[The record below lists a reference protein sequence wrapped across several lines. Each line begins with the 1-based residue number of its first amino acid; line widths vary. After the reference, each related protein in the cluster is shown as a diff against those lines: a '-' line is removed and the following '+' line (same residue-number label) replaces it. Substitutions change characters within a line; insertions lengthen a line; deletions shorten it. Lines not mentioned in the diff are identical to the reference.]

1 MSTSGSFHPLALLRM
16 LRCSMPIAALL
27 LSFATF
33 GQSSTSDEQSLHA
46 GWQMGPVALHTERH
60 QSFGVHNLG
69 NTGYGHTLTV
79 QTAFR
84 GPWEFEVQ
92 ASRAQVIM
100 DDGALRGW
108 KTEIQSGS
116 VMVNWVWDAAGTRKD
131 GYTRSARI
139 GKGFQPFVGV
149 GLAHVDHLMKQDLE
163 DAWGRTYHLWSDGT
177 LRDRDETGDHDG
189 NATVLRRDYTY
200 ESDVTGSDF
209 GPTAGRSL
217 AIPAQM
223 GVRLDVSPRIRTR
236 IGIGGWLGLTDQID
250 GRAGGQWLSG
260 DALASGFFGLA
271 IRLGKLAPKKAIPAT
286 LPGISQEDAVLLA
299 DMDTDGDGVSNLQDR
314 CPGTRGIA
322 VDEMGCPRDSD
333 GDGYADYRD
342 KEVHS
347 PHWDVDG
354 FGVAKDEAAED
365 AASPASGWDVIRG
378 KVTSDDPTSYV
389 VHVPKPEEGWTYAER
404 QTLMAFD
411 RLKESTNAVE
421 VLTGPAEER
430 AKQVADKIRSVGLS
444 ATVVSPQLSLE
455 STPESASVPQGHH
468 YRVQLGAFRMPNEQ
482 ALKVLFEGMDIVRF
496 ESEDGWTRIVSS
508 SFATRAE
515 AMDYAKSSMSL
526 GFSGSFVL
534 YNHQDAPVTPEAVVA
549 EDGDL
554 DVPQFD
560 ADKVTFRVQMAALQ
574 TQMDVEALN
583 QLMSMGSIDHH
594 NNMGWHRYLH
604 GAFSTA
610 SEARSALPALRA
622 AGFPDAFIVGDV
634 AGSIVPAAEAEL
646 LLRNPKP

>member
-1 MSTSGSFHPLALLRM
+1 MSYFGSSHPLALSWKLQDI
-16 LRCSMPIAALL
+16 LIVAVLL
-27 LSFATF
+27 LPGASF
-33 GQSSTSDEQSLHA
+33 GQSSASTEQSLHA

-69 NTGYGHTLTV
+69 NTGYGHALTV
-79 QTAFR
+79 QSAFR
-84 GPWEFEVQ
+84 GPWELEVK
-92 ASRAQVIM
+92 ASRAHVIM

-131 GYTRSARI
+131 AYTRSARI
-139 GKGFQPFVGV
+139 GKGFQPFIGV

-163 DAWGRTYHLWSDGT
+163 DAFGRTYHLWSDGT
-177 LRDRDETGDHDG
+177 LRDRDESGDHDG

-209 GPTAGRSL
+209 GPTSGRSL
-217 AIPAQM
+217 AIPAQL

-250 GRAGGQWLSG
+250 GRTGGQWLSG

-271 IRLGKLAPKKAIPAT
+271 IRLGKLAPKKSLPAT

-299 DMDTDGDGVSNLQDR
+299 EMDTDGDGVSNLHDR

-322 VDEMGCPRDSD
+322 VDEMGCPRDTD

-342 KEVHS
+342 QELHS
-347 PHWDVDG
+347 PHWNVDA
-354 FGVAKDEAAED
+354 FGVAIDESTENET
-365 AASPASGWDVIRG
+365 ASKSDWDVIRG
-378 KVTSDDPTSYV
+378 KVTSDDPTTYV
-389 VHVPKPEEGWTYAER
+389 VRVPKPEEGWTYAER
-404 QTLMAFD
+404 QTLMEFD
-411 RLKESTNAVE
+411 RLKESNNAVD
-421 VLTGPAEER
+421 VLTGPAAER
-430 AKQVADKIRSVGLS
+430 AEQVADKIRSTGLS
-444 ATVVSPQLSLE
+444 ASVVSPQVPLE
-455 STPESASVPQGHH
+455 NVPESASAPQDHH
-468 YRVQLGAFRMPNEQ
+468 YRVQLGAYRMPDEQ
-482 ALKVLFEGMDIVRF
+482 ALKVLFDGMDIVRF
-496 ESEDGWTRIVSS
+496 ESEDGWTRIVSP
-508 SFATRAE
+508 SFATKVE
-515 AMDYAKSSMSL
+515 ALDYVESSKSL
-526 GFSGSFVL
+526 GFSGSFIL
-534 YNHQDAPVTPEAVVA
+534 YNHPDAPVTPASEMAQEESLGA
-549 EDGDL
+549 
-554 DVPQFD
+554 PQFD

-574 TQMDVEALN
+574 TQMDVDALN
-583 QLMSMGSIDHH
+583 QLLNMGSIDHH

-604 GAFSTA
+604 GAFSSA

-646 LLRNPKP
+646 LLRNPEH